1 MSQNDSDEIRSAAEL
16 IITQSRLMMQSRFGN
31 PPIDMPRTHSI
42 NLITEEF
49 LGGYMQDGRM
59 SVVRRFFCL
68 FVTFDLFFVSLLWL
82 ICIVI
87 NGDNIFQAFQK
98 QIVHYTIYTSLF
110 DVVVAAICRFIILI
124 LFYALLYVNHWFIIA
139 LSTSGSCLF
148 LISKVFLFDWVDS
161 RQQIFEVILIITSF
175 VLAWGE
181 AWFLDCRV
189 IPQERHARRYFSNGT
204 TSTDRAPQMAP
215 FLASYNERRP
225 AESVADFYS
234 PLDSAHDTD
243 EEEEQDEEYHQMGLD
258 CVRKAYELL
267 QCTDWKVE
275 KVTKK
280 GDTICSIHREKLGK
294 IYKLTGRLKYSPKA
308 LCEELFYKIEGQPH
322 WNPTMLESKI
332 VKKINSYT
340 DITYQATVGGGGGM
354 IKSRDFVNLR
364 CWRLFRQGKMCD
376 DGIANAEESSDEEI
390 LNGSCEGSVSTVSES
405 EGYVTRMPGSV
416 GSCRTDHCLSVQA
429 QRSEAFQTLSRSLGA
444 KDFTEV
450 LRLDFDD
457 PPPLEEEFE
466 DAKEHLDENLQ
477 IQQQTPTTAAS
488 KLSIKGKVWI
498 SAAISVDYNKVP
510 TISKYTRGEYVRY
523 VNGSMISI
531 NSNFCIIFGR
541 GENLVAG
548 FAMHPVDGKRDA
560 CIFEWILCLDLKGY
574 VPRYVLDTAYTTFM
588 TDYMTHLRKYINEL
602 RQKRRLVPG
611 K

>member
-16 IITQSRLMMQSRFGN
+16 IITQSRQMMQSRFGN
-31 PPIDMPRTHSI
+31 PSGIDMSRTHSI

-49 LGGYMQDGRM
+49 LSGYMQDGRM

-68 FVTFDLFFVSLLWL
+68 FVTFDLVFVSLLWL
-82 ICIVI
+82 ICIVM

-110 DVVVAAICRFIILI
+110 DVVVAAICRFSTLI
-124 LFYALLYVNHWFIIA
+124 LFYAFLYINHWFIIA
-139 LSTSGSCLF
+139 LSTSGSCFF
-148 LISKVFLFDWVDS
+148 LITKVFFFDWVDS

-189 IPQERHARRYFSNGT
+189 IPQERHARRYFSNG
-204 TSTDRAPQMAP
+204 SSSSGRAPHMAP
-215 FLASYNERRP
+215 LLASHNERRP

-258 CVRKAYELL
+258 CVRRAYDLL

-280 GDTICSIHREKLGK
+280 GDTISSLHREKLGK

-332 VKKINSYT
+332 VRKINSYT

-364 CWRLFRQGKMCD
+364 CWRLFREGKMCED
-376 DGIANAEESSDEEI
+376 NIAGGEESTDEDM
-390 LNGSCEGSVSTVSES
+390 LNGSCDGSVSTIS
-405 EGYVTRMPGSV
+405 EGEGYIATLPGSV
-416 GSCRTDHCLSVQA
+416 GSCRTEHSLSVQA
-429 QRSEAFQTLSRSLGA
+429 QRSDAFHTLSRSLGA
-444 KDFTEV
+444 KDFTEI
-450 LRLDFDD
+450 LRLDFDE
-457 PPPLEEEFE
+457 PPPLEDEFE
-466 DAKEHLDENLQ
+466 DAREHLDENQQ
-477 IQQQTPTTAAS
+477 IQQQTSTVVSAAKS
-488 KLSIKGKVWI
+488 SMKGKVWI
-498 SAAISVDYNKVP
+498 SAAISVDYNKIP
-510 TISKYTRGEYVRY
+510 AISKYTSL
-523 VNGSMISI
+523 NPS
-531 NSNFCIIFGR
+531 FCIIFTR

-548 FAMHPVDGKRDA
+548 FAMHEIDGKRDA

-574 VPRYVLDTAYTTFM
+574 IPRYVLDTAYTTFM
-588 TDYMTHLRKYINEL
+588 TDYMTHLRKYIIEL

-611 K
+611 N

>member
-16 IITQSRLMMQSRFGN
+16 IITQSRLMMQSRFAN
-31 PPIDMPRTHSI
+31 PPGIMPRTHSI

-110 DVVVAAICRFIILI
+110 DVVVAAVCRFIILI

-189 IPQERHARRYFSNGT
+189 IPQERHALHGT

-215 FLASYNERRP
+215 FLASHNERRP

-267 QCTDWKVE
+267 QCPDWKVE

-364 CWRLFRQGKMCD
+364 CWRLFREGKICD
-376 DGIANAEESSDEEI
+376 DSIANAEESSDEEMQ
-390 LNGSCEGSVSTVSES
+390 NGSCEGSVSTVSES
-405 EGYVTRMPGSV
+405 EGYIATMPGSV

-429 QRSEAFQTLSRSLGA
+429 QRSEAFQSLSRSLGA

-477 IQQQTPTTAAS
+477 IQQQTSTVVPKS
-488 KLSIKGKVWI
+488 SIKGKVWI

-510 TISKYTRGEYVRY
+510 AISKYT
-523 VNGSMISI
+523 
-531 NSNFCIIFGR
+531 R

-548 FAMHPVDGKRDA
+548 FAMHPVDGKSDA

-574 VPRYVLDTAYTTFM
+574 IPRYVLDTAYTTFM

-602 RQKRRLVPG
+602 RQKRHFVPG